1 MKPGDRSYSVLNPKT
16 AIMAV
21 KTHTIYYSE
30 DKKEENRLIYL
41 TLSTFDGDL
50 IILENDNPFGK
61 YTGVCLTF
69 NEKLRVKT
77 RFPIAEF
84 CL

>member
-1 MKPGDRSYSVLNPKT
+1 
-16 AIMAV
+16 MATRAKYTRV
-21 KTHTIYYSE
+21 RAE

-77 RFPIAEF
+77 RFPIADF